1 MQAIRV
7 VKEIKDKKIV
17 IDVPKSFRTKKAEVI
32 ILPFV
37 QKNKKRLEKLSDL
50 LLKGPSLSKQ
60 EIRKIKNVRKWMG
73 EWKVP
78 EF

>member
-17 IDVPKSFRTKKAEVI
+17 VDVPKSFRTKRAEVI

-37 QKNKKRLEKLSDL
+37 QKNKKRLEKLSEL

-60 EIRKIKNVRKWMG
+60 EIRKIKNAIKWMG

-78 EF
+78 QF

>member
-17 IDVPKSFRTKKAEVI
+17 VDVPKSFRTKRAEVI
-32 ILPFV
+32 ILPSV
-37 QKNKKRLEKLSDL
+37 QKNKKRLDKLSEL

-60 EIRKIKNVRKWMG
+60 EIRKIKNARKWMG

-78 EF
+78 QF